1 MIIHF
6 NLDDYLEERVEED
19 RRKRQ
24 KNKKKDE

>member
-19 RRKRQ
+19 LRKRQ

>member
-24 KNKKKDE
+24 KNKKEDE